1 MIGGDE
7 TPKSAARAGRL
18 GLGVLLAI
26 LCGHRKDISI
36 LSAYTMNR
44 KKARHSPERLK
55 IGFMGHVYLAEITEQ
70 AIDEFYPYYSSY
82 RYYVN
87 QQREFGRRMSLD
99 EFQQLSNPES
109 ALFVGNPD
117 LVVEKSLHQYELFG
131 HNRLLAQMDIG
142 GLPFEKVARNIELL
156 ATEVV
161 PKVK

>member
-1 MIGGDE
+1 MIGGGE

-70 AIDEFYPYYSSY
+70 AIDEFYPLITL
-82 RYYVN
+82 VIDT
-87 QQREFGRRMSLD
+87 MSINSENL
-99 EFQQLSNPES
+99 
-109 ALFVGNPD
+109 A
-117 LVVEKSLHQYELFG
+117 VECL
-131 HNRLLAQMDIG
+131 
-142 GLPFEKVARNIELL
+142 
-156 ATEVV
+156 
-161 PKVK
+161 